1 MEKANLKLRQKHVE
15 GKPTMT
21 FRDRREAGELLA
33 EAILKKYDGTF
44 ENPVVVAIPRGGV
57 VVAEPI
63 AKSLNAPLEL
73 VIPRKIG
80 APFNEEFAVAAVT
93 EDGTLLMNP
102 YVTGDVAYSLGISEE
117 YLKRKA
123 LEEIEEIKRRK
134 KKYTAD
140 KKKTSLTGKEIIL
153 VDDGIATGL
162 TVKAAIASLRKEKP
176 KKIILAVPVMPADKV
191 PEFQELVDD
200 LVVIYTPEFFSAVG
214 QFYYDFSQTTDEEV
228 IEIMNRL

>member
-1 MEKANLKLRQKHVE
+1 MV
-15 GKPTMT
+15 

-33 EAILKKYDGTF
+33 EAILRKYDGTL

-63 AKSLNAPLEL
+63 AEALNAPLEL

-80 APFNEEFAVAAVT
+80 APFNEEFAIAAVT
-93 EDGTLLMNP
+93 EDGTVLMNP
-102 YVTGDVAYSLGISEE
+102 SITGDVAYRLGISED
-117 YLKRKA
+117 YIKRKA

-134 KKYTAD
+134 EKYLGSRE
-140 KKKTSLTGKEIIL
+140 KIPLTGREVIL

-200 LVVIYTPEFFSAVG
+200 LIVIHAPEFFSAVG

-228 IEIMNRL
+228 IEIMERNQ